1 MVVAQYLLTF
11 REVLEAALLTAI
23 ILAFLVRTGRT
34 NLVRYAW
41 YGVFGAIAVSVGL
54 GAAIWFL
61 YGSVTKAQQVLFE
74 GVAALIAV
82 AVLTSMIYWMAMKGR
97 SMRREV
103 EARVEA
109 AVTQGTIL
117 GFASFTFILVFREGL
132 ETVLFLTPFL
142 LQDPAFTLIGAA
154 LGIAAGIAL
163 SYAIF
168 RVGVKIDMR
177 RFFYF
182 TSILLILLAGGLIG
196 YGVHE
201 LIEYG
206 GVTGAYDLGWWGEAA
221 YNLGMPESDALH
233 NKGLIGSIFA
243 VMFGY
248 DTDPEWARV
257 IAHVSYLA
265 VALPLVVAIYRR
277 PDLLTRIVSRI
288 RSLRRRSATPSPQ
301 KDGTFHGFRKSNT
314 AGSDGL
320 TEKS

>member
-23 ILAFLVRTGRT
+23 ILAFLVRTGKT

-41 YGVFGAIAVSVGL
+41 YGVFGATAVSVGL
-54 GAAIWFL
+54 GGAIWFL
-61 YGSVTKAQQVLFE
+61 YGSVTKAQQILFE

-117 GFASFTFILVFREGL
+117 GFASITFILVFREGL

-142 LQDPAFTLIGAA
+142 LQDPAFTLVGAA

-168 RVGVKIDMR
+168 RVGVKLDMR

-182 TSILLILLAGGLIG
+182 TSILLILLAGGLVG

-201 LIEYG
+201 LIEFG
-206 GVTGAYDLGWWGEAA
+206 GETGAYDAGWWGVAA
-221 YNLGMPESDALH
+221 FNLGLAESNVLH
-233 NKGLIGSIFA
+233 NKGFVGSILA

-248 DTDPEWARV
+248 DTDPERARV
-257 IAHVSYLA
+257 LVHTAYLA
-265 VALPLVVAIYRR
+265 IVMPLVILVYRR
-277 PDLLTRIVSRI
+277 PEILARWSERI
-288 RSLRRRSATPSPQ
+288 RVALRLGTSRPETGEEPSSPS
-301 KDGTFHGFRKSNT
+301 KS
-314 AGSDGL
+314 
-320 TEKS
+320 